1 MILTLVESLLDLV
14 RLASRPT
21 SDLETTAL
29 SRLEA
34 MLVGRECSS
43 SPPSAQVAFAILL
56 YVLDLNVP
64 PLKTMVLVLRRRRGW
79 GWGV

>member
-1 MILTLVESLLDLV
+1 
-14 RLASRPT
+14 
-21 SDLETTAL
+21 
-29 SRLEA
+29 